1 MSRVPVGWWTRRM
14 LVRVLSLSLL
24 TPSLLLPV
32 ATAQQTATLQGVI
45 LDPSG
50 RPAPAFKVV
59 FKDAVSGAEYTSSAS
74 NAAGEYSL
82 QVPTGSRY
90 QLIRAVAS
98 DGTSLPVQAGAPLPI
113 RAAGVYRRDVQ
124 FQLVGG
130 AKVPEERAAPK
141 IEQPKPPAK
150 PAVTAAKPQ
159 PKPASKPAPP
169 SQARASAKKP
179 WWKTP
184 GGVVGIVLG
193 AGAVVAVAAGGSSST
208 SPSNP

>member
-1 MSRVPVGWWTRRM
+1 MM
-14 LVRVLSLSLL
+14 VRVLSLSLL
-24 TPSLLLPV
+24 APSLLLPI
-32 ATAQQTATLQGVI
+32 ASAQQTAALQGVI

-59 FKDAVSGAEYTSSAS
+59 FKDVVTGTEYTSSAS

-130 AKVPEERAAPK
+130 AKVPEKTVAPK
-141 IEQPKPPAK
+141 VEEPKPPPK
-150 PAVTAAKPQ
+150 PPVTTAKPQ
-159 PKPASKPAPP
+159 PKPASKPAPA
-169 SQARASAKKP
+169 SQARVSAKKP

-193 AGAVVAVAAGGSSST
+193 AGAVVAVAAGGGGGSSS